1 MGFGSTRQ
9 QVRTGFSWEL
19 RYLGQWTIRKE
30 RDWAGGQRYL
40 RKRNGKDGSP
50 GECLKH
56 RWHPSCSWSN

>member
-56 RWHPSCSWSN
+56 R